1 MLQAR
6 EMRKSKH
13 KVPVVTKHVEHFDL
27 SIFIYIYSA
36 IYILYIYILVY
47 VNINIDIYI
56 IVFVCMHS
64 LRRNV
69 LTEDASLR
77 QGHQTRSPRAAK
89 LRSWPALTG
98 LVQRVHQQL
107 EARKGQEQL
116 ELNLLCVPS
125 NCKKAQGGARLHQ
138 DVPWN

>member
-27 SIFIYIYSA
+27 SI
-36 IYILYIYILVY
+36 YIYIAPY
-47 VNINIDIYI
+47 IYYIYISICKYIYI

-69 LTEDASLR
+69 LTEDTSLR